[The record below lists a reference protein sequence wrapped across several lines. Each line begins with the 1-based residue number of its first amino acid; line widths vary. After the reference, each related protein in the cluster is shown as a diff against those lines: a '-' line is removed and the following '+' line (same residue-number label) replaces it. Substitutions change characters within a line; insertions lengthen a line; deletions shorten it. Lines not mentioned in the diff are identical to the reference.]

1 MQTNSQNLNNKNM
14 KYILRIPMADQYSYT
29 ELICDTKEEY
39 DEAKMDYSTYKSLS
53 TTNGLSEKEWRDT
66 LDRYLQENK
75 MSSEVWDK
83 MNNEE
88 KIIINEIKK
97 SVKRLETKQ

>member
-1 MQTNSQNLNNKNM
+1 M
-14 KYILRIPMADQYSYT
+14 KYILRIPMQDQYSYT
-29 ELICDTKEEY
+29 EIICDTKEEY
-39 DEAKMDYSTYKSLS
+39 EEAKIDYSAYKSL
-53 TTNGLSEKEWRDT
+53 NNNGEGLSEKEWKDT

-88 KIIINEIKK
+88 KTIINEIKK
-97 SVKRLETKQ
+97 SFSRVAKKT

>member
-1 MQTNSQNLNNKNM
+1 M
-14 KYILRIPMADQYSYT
+14 KYILRIPMQDQYAYT
-29 ELICDTKEEY
+29 EIICDTKEEY
-39 DEAKMDYSTYKSLS
+39 EEAKTEYSKYKSLNMS
-53 TTNGLSEKEWRDT
+53 DGLSPKEWSEA

-88 KIIINEIKK
+88 KVIINEIKK
-97 SVKRLETKQ
+97 SIKRFQAKQ